1 MRSMVYKSIGVV
13 LMIAVG
19 MMIMAAHHEKESDGL
34 ASLKEAFNLSR
45 ESWKAAD
52 VETFFS
58 TWHPEGRGIHQ
69 NAGCNCSVQDADYEK
84 VRNSAQWMNENRE
97 HQIDDLDFN
106 IQGSTAAVTFN
117 QTLTSTRSGRERR
130 TAVLQAWT
138 RTDGKWLCL
147 HSQAT
152 HLTADLTDMTRRI
165 IEEVWNKGDLSV
177 VDELCAPDIVR
188 TEPPST
194 GAVTNGIEELKQFVV
209 AVRTAFPDVKITI
222 DRGMIARANRVTA
235 QWTFSGT
242 HQGEFMGVAATGKK
256 VTNSG
261 ISILTFA
268 KGKIVADYGMWDP
281 LNLWRQLGVDP
292 PQPPA
297 ADPSAAE

>member
-1 MRSMVYKSIGVV
+1 MRSMVYKSISVV

-19 MMIMAAHHEKESDGL
+19 LIIMAAHHEKESDAL
-34 ASLKEAFNLSR
+34 ASLKEAFNLNW
-45 ESWKAAD
+45 ESWQSAD
-52 VETFFS
+52 IETHNS
-58 TWHPEGRGIHQ
+58 TIHPEGSGINDSGSLSKH
-69 NAGCNCSVQDADYEK
+69 GDYTLEQIRDYAEW
-84 VRNSAQWMNENRE
+84 VNENLE
-97 HQIDDLDFN
+97 LDIDNVNFN
-106 IQGSTAAVTFN
+106 IQGNVAVVTYSV
-117 QTLTSTRSGRERR
+117 TSTNKETGREGRGSR
-130 TAVLQAWT
+130 SDTWV
-138 RTDGKWLCL
+138 RTDGKWLRL
-147 HSQAT
+147 NYQT
-152 HLTADLTDMTRRI
+152 TPLTNDLMAMTQRS

-177 VDELCAPDIVR
+177 VDELFAADAVH
-188 TEPPST
+188 TGPPST
-194 GAVTNGIEELKQFVV
+194 GAVTNGIEERKQFIT
-209 AVRTAFPDVKITI
+209 AVRTAFPDVKFTI
-222 DRGMIARANRVTA
+222 DRGMLARANRVTV

-268 KGKIVADYGMWDP
+268 KGKIVDTYAMWDP

>member
-1 MRSMVYKSIGVV
+1 MRSMVYKSISVV

-19 MMIMAAHHEKESDGL
+19 MIIMAAHHEKESDDL
-34 ASLKEAFNLSR
+34 TSLKEAFNLNR
-45 ESWKAAD
+45 ESFKSAD
-52 VETFFS
+52 VETHFS
-58 TWHPEGRGIHQ
+58 TVHSAGGGINDRGRPWIM
-69 NAGCNCSVQDADYEK
+69 QDVDYER
-84 VRNSAQWMNENRE
+84 VRGWAKRMNENVE
-97 HQIDDLDFN
+97 SQIDDLNFN
-106 IQGSTAAVTFN
+106 IQGSTAVVTFN
-117 QTLTSTRSGRERR
+117 QTGTSKENGREWR
-130 TAVLQAWT
+130 TAVSQVWT
-138 RTDGKWLCL
+138 HTDGKWLRL
-147 HSQAT
+147 HEHAT
-152 HLTADLTDMTRRI
+152 HITNDLVDMTNRF
-165 IEEVWNKGDLSV
+165 IEEVFNKGDLSV

-209 AVRTAFPDVKITI
+209 AVRTAFPDVKFTI
-222 DRGMIARANRVTA
+222 DRGMLARANRVTA

-268 KGKIVADYGMWDP
+268 KGKIVDTYAMWDP

-297 ADPSAAE
+297 ADSSAAE

>member
-1 MRSMVYKSIGVV
+1 M
-13 LMIAVG
+13 
-19 MMIMAAHHEKESDGL
+19 D
-34 ASLKEAFNLSR
+34 NL
-45 ESWKAAD
+45 
-52 VETFFS
+52 
-58 TWHPEGRGIHQ
+58 
-69 NAGCNCSVQDADYEK
+69 N
-84 VRNSAQWMNENRE
+84 
-97 HQIDDLDFN
+97 FN
-106 IQGSTAAVTFN
+106 IQGNVAVVTFI
-117 QTLTSTRSGRERR
+117 QTGTSKENGREWMRNIHSH
-130 TAVLQAWT
+130 VWT
-138 RTDGKWLCL
+138 RVDGKWLRV
-147 HSQAT
+147 HEQIT
-152 HLTADLTDMTRRI
+152 PVTAEIMAMTNRF
-165 IEEVWNKGDLSV
+165 IEEVFNKGDLSV
-177 VDELCAPDIVR
+177 ADELCAPDIVR

-256 VTNSG
+256 VTNTG

-268 KGKIVADYGMWDP
+268 KGKIVADSAMWDP

-297 ADPSAAE
+297 TDSSTAE